1 MDVSIVGLALRVGYP
16 DNVSGAEPVDVA
28 MEVAS
33 ALGQYIRVWG
43 ANNAPVAE

>member
-1 MDVSIVGLALRVGYP
+1 MGLALRVGYP